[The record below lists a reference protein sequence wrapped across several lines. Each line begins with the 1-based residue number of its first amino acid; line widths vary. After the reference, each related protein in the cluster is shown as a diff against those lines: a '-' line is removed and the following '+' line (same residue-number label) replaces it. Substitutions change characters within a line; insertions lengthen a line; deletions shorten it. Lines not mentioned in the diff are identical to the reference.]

1 MRSSH
6 ISLTL
11 SKFQH
16 VLHAPVNLM
25 ISGTFYFLIATI
37 SKSRLL
43 GDCTPFAG
51 RNTSIESML
60 VH

>member
-6 ISLTL
+6 TSLTL
-11 SKFQH
+11 SEFQH

-25 ISGTFYFLIATI
+25 ISGTFYFLIAAI

-51 RNTSIESML
+51 RDRSIELIL